1 MKKSYK
7 ILDKQIVYDGFFRME
22 KYRLQHTLFEGGWS
36 EPMSR
41 ELFERG
47 HAVAVLLYDPR
58 EDAVVMVEQ
67 FRIGAL
73 ECETGAWFL
82 EVVAGMV
89 EEGESEESV
98 ARRESDEEAGCQV
111 GRLEFIARYWV
122 SPGGTSETLALY
134 CGEVDSTVAE
144 GVHGLDHENEDI
156 LVHVLPY
163 LELIEVW
170 KKGEINSATPLLA
183 VQWLMMN
190 RDRLR
195 SEWSDS
201 F

>member
-1 MKKSYK
+1 MEKRYK

-73 ECETGAWFL
+73 ECEAGAWFL

-89 EEGESEESV
+89 EEGESDESV
-98 ARRESDEEAGCQV
+98 ARRESEEEAGCQV

-134 CGEVDSTVAE
+134 CGEVDSTTAG

-156 LVHVLPY
+156 LVHVVPY
-163 LELIEVW
+163 SELLEIW
-170 KKGEINSATPLLA
+170 QRGEINSATPLLA
-183 VQWLMMN
+183 VQWLVMN
-190 RDRLR
+190 RERIR
-195 SEWSDS
+195 EEWGDS